1 MENVELNNMVL
12 EIYKGGVPVMNVLNR
27 WYEEFK
33 LEGFGA
39 MIPFI
44 GIVRPDNEIE
54 GLSFDLYLP
63 LLTKWFKKWQNLKD
77 AKITMAHS
85 FGDVMVGETS
95 FLCGIFTKHRSE
107 GFKYLEDFVEDFK
120 ANAPIWKY
128 DLKNGK
134 RIFASDRAKP
144 LPEAGILK

>member
-1 MENVELNNMVL
+1 ML
-12 EIYKGGVPVMNVLNR
+12 EVFKGGIPVIETLNR

-33 LEGFGA
+33 LEGYGA

-44 GIVRPDNEIE
+44 GIVRADNGID

-63 LLTKWFKKWQNLKD
+63 MLNEWFKKWQNIEGV
-77 AKITMAHS
+77 KITMAHS

-95 FLCGIFTKHRSE
+95 FLCAIFTKHRRE
-107 GFKYLEDFVEDFK
+107 GFEYLEKFVEDFK

-128 DLKNGK
+128 DLINGK
-134 RIFASDRAKP
+134 RVFASDRSKE
-144 LPEAGILK
+144 LPGAGILNEK

>member
-1 MENVELNNMVL
+1 ML
-12 EIYKGGVPVMNVLNR
+12 EVFKGGIPVIETLNR

-33 LEGFGA
+33 LQGYGA

-44 GIVRPDNEIE
+44 GIVRADNGID

-63 LLTKWFKKWQNLKD
+63 MLNEWFKKWQD
-77 AKITMAHS
+77 IEGVKITMAHS

-95 FLCGIFTKHRSE
+95 FLCAIFTKHRRE
-107 GFKYLEDFVEDFK
+107 GFEYLEKFVEDFK

-128 DLKNGK
+128 DLINGK
-134 RIFASDRAKP
+134 RVFASDRSKE
-144 LPEAGILK
+144 LPGAGILNEK